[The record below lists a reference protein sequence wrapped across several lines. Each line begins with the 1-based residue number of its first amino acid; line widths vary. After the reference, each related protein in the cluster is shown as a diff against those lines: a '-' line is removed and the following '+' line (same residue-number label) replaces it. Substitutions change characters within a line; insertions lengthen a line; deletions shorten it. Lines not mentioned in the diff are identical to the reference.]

1 MITAEKFHKIRKEY
15 GHYASWAVWADQGD
29 SPKSN
34 IADLSVLD
42 AEKNHTLLEVLNP
55 EVIFIGLNIS
65 RPIESPLGNFHDPR
79 PSATDYKIRYALQNT
94 PYWGGYMTDIIKD
107 FEEKASGKMISYL
120 RSNPEFEK
128 ENVKTLQS
136 EIEVLSPKDPIIIA
150 FGRDAEAIVNRHLKG
165 SLRVYRIPHYA
176 NYVSKEKYRAQVLDV
191 LSGVL

>member
-94 PYWGGYMTDIIKD
+94 P
-107 FEEKASGKMISYL
+107 
-120 RSNPEFEK
+120 
-128 ENVKTLQS
+128 
-136 EIEVLSPKDPIIIA
+136 
-150 FGRDAEAIVNRHLKG
+150 
-165 SLRVYRIPHYA
+165 
-176 NYVSKEKYRAQVLDV
+176 
-191 LSGVL
+191 